1 MLFIDVEGSVGGV
14 LRGAQRLL
22 HERQPA
28 VFCEVHSSQE
38 NREIDAA
45 LAPHGYAL
53 KEQVGRGKRLPLHF
67 LAKPANH

>member
-1 MLFIDVEGSVGGV
+1 VEGSAGGV

-22 HERQPA
+22 HERRPA
-28 VFCEVHSSQE
+28 VFCEVHSPQE
-38 NREIDAA
+38 NREIEAA

-67 LAKPANH
+67 LFKPANH